1 MPASSSNIKTIL
13 VTGAAR
19 GIGYELVKQYAAVE
33 PKATT
38 TIIATVRDVT
48 RAPQIDALIKAGH
61 DNIKLVQLDAG
72 DDASI
77 AAAVPAIAALSDHVD
92 LLVNNAGIQSKG
104 PAHIGEAKRENIL
117 EVYSV
122 NVVGPLAVF
131 QALLPLLKAAKTTPV
146 VVNVTSTMGSN
157 KLETG
162 ALGWGPSAIAYASSK
177 ATLNFINSS
186 LATAYKDIT
195 FLGIHPGW
203 VQSTFLIII
212 TIAYLFILFYLLQ
225 LTWARSTASH
235 PPPSPTAPRASAMS
249 SPAARTRT
257 AASTFPL
264 TTPSCPFDRSFS
276 DLLIYVVPLYL

>member
-1 MPASSSNIKTIL
+1 MPASSSNNKTIV

-162 ALGWGPSAIAYASSK
+162 ALGWGPGAIAYASSK

-212 TIAYLFILFYLLQ
+212 TIAYFIYFILFAAADMGKEYGQPPTTVPDSAKGIRDVVASRSHKDSGKYLSFDNSEL
-225 LTWARSTASH
+225 
-235 PPPSPTAPRASAMS
+235 
-249 SPAARTRT
+249 
-257 AASTFPL
+257 
-264 TTPSCPFDRSFS
+264 PF
-276 DLLIYVVPLYL
+276 